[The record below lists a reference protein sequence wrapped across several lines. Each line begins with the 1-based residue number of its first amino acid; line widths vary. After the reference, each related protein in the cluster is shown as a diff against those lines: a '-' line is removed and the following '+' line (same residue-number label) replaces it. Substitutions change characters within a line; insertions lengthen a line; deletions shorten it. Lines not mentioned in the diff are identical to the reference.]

1 MEIIYLMGRIFT
13 GTSQASVKSIKW
25 NCRAFAHNIRFIQV
39 RDRWTDSWK
48 NRLHLWKHV
57 AHFLRAEK
65 DFLFNELTKQNLG
78 GGVNFSSIF
87 TRITWGKMIQFDA
100 FQTTTDPK
108 MSWFRVFHPVKQ
120 TGHSSG
126 SGTDGT
132 LTPMGVD
139 PATQV
144 ALDVLTLSP
153 LGFRHFDRNQWNRR
167 VLVSRNSRRFK
178 EMSEIAK
185 DCAKAAKYRG
195 QGWFES

>member
-1 MEIIYLMGRIFT
+1 
-13 GTSQASVKSIKW
+13 
-25 NCRAFAHNIRFIQV
+25 
-39 RDRWTDSWK
+39 
-48 NRLHLWKHV
+48 
-57 AHFLRAEK
+57 
-65 DFLFNELTKQNLG
+65 
-78 GGVNFSSIF
+78 
-87 TRITWGKMIQFDA
+87 MIQFDA

-167 VLVSRNSRRFK
+167 VLVSRNSMRFK

-195 QGWFES
+195 QG